1 MKRSIKVPWGELKV
15 GIVIAIAIVTLLW
28 ASFTGGGTSIFE
40 VKTGYVTY
48 VSNANGLVAGAPV
61 WLAGVEVGNVKSIEF
76 VNLDS
81 ARRIELRFTVKKSL
95 QHMVTQDAGVK
106 LGTIGLMGDK
116 YLEVVPGSLD
126 LPLIEPDGYVPNI
139 PAGDLS
145 SVFAEG
151 EQTMVSA
158 RGMVENLTDL
168 TGRMRAGEGTVGQLF
183 TNDTLF
189 HEMTTLLASLTLLI
203 DDLQKN
209 QERIT
214 QSIESVSGNL
224 SEITTRVN
232 SNTGTLGKLIS
243 DPGVYNNIHSS
254 TGRIDSIL
262 AKVNRG
268 DGTAGALVNDAELY
282 DEVRNLI
289 VRIENLVAD
298 IEKNPRKYF
307 KFSVF

>member
-1 MKRSIKVPWGELKV
+1 MKRSIKIPWGELKV
-15 GIVIAIAIVTLLW
+15 GIVISIAILAVIW

-48 VSNANGLVAGAPV
+48 VPNANGLVAGAPV
-61 WLAGVEVGNVKSIEF
+61 WLAGVEVGNVKSLKF

-81 ARRIELRFTVKKSL
+81 IRRIKVEFTVMKSL
-95 QHMVTQDAGVK
+95 RHMVTQDAGVQ

-116 YLEVVPGSLD
+116 YLEVVPGSLE
-126 LPLIEPDGYVPNI
+126 LPLIESGGFVPNI
-139 PAGDLS
+139 PSGDLS
-145 SVFAEG
+145 SVFAES
-151 EQTMVSA
+151 EQTMTSA
-158 RGMVENLTDL
+158 RTMVENLTDL
-168 TGRMRAGEGTVGQLF
+168 TGRMRDGEGTIGQLF
-183 TNDTLF
+183 ANDTLF
-189 HEMTTLLASLTLLI
+189 HEMTTLLASVTLLI
-203 DDLQKN
+203 DDIQKN

-214 QSIESVSGNL
+214 TSIESVAENL
-224 SEITTRVN
+224 SDITTQVN
-232 SNTGTLGKLIS
+232 TNSGTLGKLIS
-243 DPGVYNNIHSS
+243 DPGVYDNIHSS

-262 AKVNRG
+262 TKVNRG

-282 DEVRNLI
+282 EEVRNLV